1 MTHFNDQYPSME
13 EIIAEADRQRSY
25 EAEKRAKRIEQLLIE
40 QNKLLRE
47 QQNDQDN

>member
-13 EIIAEADRQRSY
+13 EIKAEADRKRLY
-25 EAEKRAKRIEQLLIE
+25 EAEERAKRIEQLLIE

-47 QQNDQDN
+47 QKNG